1 MLKGRDSMPSSTPL
15 RPATRFVLVVTG
27 LTVAGLAVPQAFRS
41 PAAPVKASI
50 PNARPIA
57 YYDKAVQ
64 LHHPAEPPANPVAAK
79 PAPKAKARAAKP
91 AVRIQAVA
99 RPVRP
104 ARPAAPNPPAGS
116 GSGVAAIYAAF
127 GGSPGLTWALR
138 VARCESGYNP
148 RAYNPSSG
156 ASGLFQFLPST
167 WYSHFPGWNIWDPY
181 AQARAA
187 RIFYDNGWQSQW
199 TCK

>member
-1 MLKGRDSMPSSTPL
+1 MPSSTPL
-15 RPATRFVLVVTG
+15 RPVARFVLVVTG
-27 LTVAGLAVPQAFRS
+27 LTVAGLAAPQAFRS
-41 PAAPVKASI
+41 PAAPVRASI
-50 PNARPIA
+50 SDARPVA
-57 YYDKAVQ
+57 YYDKAAQ
-64 LHHPAEPPANPVAAK
+64 LHHPAEPPAVQAAPKPLAEAPSARPVA
-79 PAPKAKARAAKP
+79 RA
-91 AVRIQAVA
+91 QAVA
-99 RPVRP
+99 RPAQPAQP

-127 GGSPGLTWALR
+127 GGSSGLSWALR

-187 RIFYDNGWQSQW
+187 RIFYDHGWQSQW
-199 TCK
+199 TCR